1 MNFQLSIC
9 GLATVQMQFHD
20 IWPSLSIDDF
30 VAHVLYRVRTCSSV
44 ESLPALERVVSQ
56 TCLLFSDDGTVR
68 RLLCG
73 PPPGLRS
80 QDQMKVSKG
89 EMTFRTCGEAFDL
102 LDNGTRNGL
111 RGWLYFAYQTQSVE
125 CHCKY
130 RDDVNGFKAY
140 RNSVEKHK
148 HVDVSGIDL
157 IFGDVLDAKRALV
170 SRGAFHG
177 VEDIAL
183 LIEKSEERCAAG
195 AVHSLDAA
203 HTSSSAMVELPND
216 ELLFP
221 LLRENL
227 SGSVLVVQREG
238 ITVTV
243 LVGAKRLMLPRFQ
256 LAKDTVHHVMHRL
269 RVSFHVTAEHLFLEG
284 LEHEGAIQP
293 SEQLCNLIGTDGEV
307 HFSTSLPRPPPA
319 PLVNEGRRAVAITAA
334 SAHSPQRSRTD
345 APTLASASA
354 VSAHASSHV
363 SVARGQPAWHAPEE
377 PLRAHTIAHEL
388 SNLSSHRHAAP
399 QGVVLS
405 EPPRITCRVDVSDC
419 CSTSAQHA
427 IPTSNGGAAMLVDV
441 VLPDDGLA
449 FTGRDL
455 KQFLVSNHVISSQ
468 FASPADLRLIQGKRI
483 VDDFE
488 DLHAFLS
495 PVEATS
501 HLLHN
506 ATILLTC
513 RRNR

>member
-9 GLATVQMQFHD
+9 GLSSVQLQFHD
-20 IWPSLSIDDF
+20 IWPSLPIDDF
-30 VAHVLYRVRTCSSV
+30 VAHVLYRIRTYGSV

-73 PPPGLRS
+73 PPPGLKS
-80 QDQMKVSKG
+80 QDQLRVAKG
-89 EMTFRTCGEAFDL
+89 EMTFKTCGEAFDL

-111 RGWLYFAYQTQSVE
+111 RGWIYFAYQTQSIE

-130 RDDVNGFKAY
+130 RDDVNGFKAF

-148 HVDVSGIDL
+148 HVEVSGIDL

-170 SRGAFHG
+170 ARGAFHG
-177 VEDIAL
+177 VEDVAL
-183 LIEKSEERCAAG
+183 LIEKSEDRCAAG
-195 AVHSLDAA
+195 AIHSLDAA
-203 HTSSSAMVELPND
+203 YTSSSAMVELPND

-221 LLRENL
+221 LLREDL
-227 SGSVLVVQREG
+227 CGSVLVVQREG

-243 LVGAKRLMLPRFQ
+243 LVGAKRLLLPRFQ
-256 LAKDTVHHVMHRL
+256 LARDTVQRVLQRL
-269 RVSFHVTAEHLFLEG
+269 RVSFHVASEHLFLEG
-284 LEHEGAIQP
+284 REYEGAIQP
-293 SEQLCNLIGTDGEV
+293 SEQLFNLVGIDGEV
-307 HFSTSLPRPPPA
+307 HFSTTLPRPPPA
-319 PLVNEGRRAVAITAA
+319 PLVNEGKRAVTIMAA
-334 SAHSPQRSRTD
+334 SAHSPQRTRTD

-354 VSAHASSHV
+354 VSAHASSST
-363 SVARGQPAWHAPEE
+363 SVARGQTSWHAPEE
-377 PLRAHTIAHEL
+377 PLRAHTIAQEL

-399 QGVVLS
+399 HGVVLS

-419 CSTSAQHA
+419 CSTSAQNS
-427 IPTSNGGAAMLVDV
+427 IPTSNGGGAMLVDV
-441 VLPDDGLA
+441 VLPDDGLV

-488 DLHAFLS
+488 DLHAFVS
-495 PVEATS
+495 PVESTS
-501 HLLHN
+501 HLMHN